1 MRQIF
6 HKNFTTKIYNQKLKN
21 HTCVNPNVNPK
32 KYHIYIE
39 NGVLHIQSVNFNS
52 KSNSLYSSHFI

>member
-32 KYHIYIE
+32 KYHICREYIYR
-39 NGVLHIQSVNFNS
+39 VLILILNLILYIRLTS
-52 KSNSLYSSHFI
+52 SNK

>member
-21 HTCVNPNVNPK
+21 HTCVNLNVNPK
-32 KYHIYIE
+32 KYYIYREWSITYTE
-39 NGVLHIQSVNFNS
+39 C
-52 KSNSLYSSHFI
+52 